1 LTVDPNYAALN
12 SPKKRK
18 LDKTPAERANNFL
31 DRLRVSPTRP
41 YEYGILPFAVD
52 WQVCRLDSYWSLDLD
67 DAKTWQNE
75 QLAPHADSSRIIW
88 ERLLE
93 RAQQTAVADAD
104 DIRTIPD
111 QTSTRVYETLAQ
123 KGWKDG
129 HIHLALKMQIVDRK
143 PISYTIQPM
152 KYSSSRRAYRKF
164 GSDRFITLGIPQP
177 DYQKRLAEVHKFLS
191 EPISICGR
199 KYQIFFVKVAKDTC
213 SAHYFATEGA
223 GLEPWSRNALMQWLI
238 SLEKNKESPA
248 AKLWSRISLSLSSTT
263 ASVVFAPHEIR
274 LVEDIT
280 SPTDECMTDGC
291 AKASPAVFRDIWRSG
306 VLASKETPTAIQG
319 RIGGAKGVW
328 YIDPAADLNSDEK
341 WVEIRPS
348 QLKYKYDS
356 SDEILRTLV
365 FSVVYVH

>member
-1 LTVDPNYAALN
+1 LSLN
-12 SPKKRK
+12 
-18 LDKTPAERANNFL
+18 LE
-31 DRLRVSPTRP
+31 
-41 YEYGILPFAVD
+41 
-52 WQVCRLDSYWSLDLD
+52 

-75 QLAPHADSSRIIW
+75 QLAPHADSPRIIW
-88 ERLLE
+88 ERLIE
-93 RAQQTAVADAD
+93 RAQQVAVADVD
-104 DIRTIPD
+104 DIRTIRD
-111 QTSTRVYETLAQ
+111 QTSTRVYETLAE

-129 HIHLALKMQIVDRK
+129 HIHLALKMQTVDRK

-164 GSDRFITLGIPQP
+164 GSDRFINLAIPKP
-177 DYQKRLAEVHKFLS
+177 DDDKKRLADVHRFLS
-191 EPISICGR
+191 EPLLICGR
-199 KYQIFFVKVAKDTC
+199 TYQLFFVKVAKDTC

-238 SLEKNKESPA
+238 SLEKNKESLA

-263 ASVVFAPHEIR
+263 PSVVFAPHEIR
-274 LVEDIT
+274 VVEDIT
-280 SPTDECMTDGC
+280 SPSGECMTDGC

-328 YIDPAADLNSDEK
+328 YIDPTADLNSDEK
-341 WVEIRPS
+341 WVEIRRSS
-348 QLKYKYDS
+348 QLKYKYDKTPFR

-365 FSVVYVH
+365 FSPVSLGLIVGYLQGVAL

>member
-1 LTVDPNYAALN
+1 MNMAFYHLRSTGKSAA
-12 SPKKRK
+12 STRIGRSIWTTPKRGKMSNW
-18 LDKTPAERANNFL
+18 PPM
-31 DRLRVSPTRP
+31 PTRR
-41 YEYGILPFAVD
+41 ELSGNAFLSV
-52 WQVCRLDSYWSLDLD
+52 LN
-67 DAKTWQNE
+67 K
-75 QLAPHADSSRIIW
+75 
-88 ERLLE
+88 
-93 RAQQTAVADAD
+93 
-104 DIRTIPD
+104 RTIPD